1 MSPNVALTFLPVPVP
16 SFTKKHMNTPEP
28 SSSPCPDQP
37 DSTVQPSNDSTS
49 APPLINSQ
57 TPELSAFTAPMT
69 LKEIG
74 YDRVFRFFRPFALDL
89 QSAGISWPE
98 FHPGNDDFYVNL
110 AQLLNLPSFPQS
122 AGNTLGRIERL
133 AAPENRRLLDDIFV
147 QQLSNVTIPTTSP
160 ALHRALELWFL
171 SPQLVIDLTESLV
184 EPSSLAAPKSDE
196 SGPAAPNSVEQP
208 VVPSSPIENRKSKI
222 ENGSYPCPSG
232 PIRGQKLCS
241 RFLL

>member
-1 MSPNVALTFLPVPVP
+1 MRALAVPGRPRWRRFRSEWTSLLLSHSSTDFRSMRYWQSPFRIPHSKRRQSLSPNVALTFLPVPVP

-57 TPELSAFTAPMT
+57 TPKLSAFTAPMT

-110 AQLLNLPSFPQS
+110 AQL
-122 AGNTLGRIERL
+122 
-133 AAPENRRLLDDIFV
+133 
-147 QQLSNVTIPTTSP
+147 
-160 ALHRALELWFL
+160 
-171 SPQLVIDLTESLV
+171 
-184 EPSSLAAPKSDE
+184 
-196 SGPAAPNSVEQP
+196 
-208 VVPSSPIENRKSKI
+208 
-222 ENGSYPCPSG
+222 
-232 PIRGQKLCS
+232 
-241 RFLL
+241 